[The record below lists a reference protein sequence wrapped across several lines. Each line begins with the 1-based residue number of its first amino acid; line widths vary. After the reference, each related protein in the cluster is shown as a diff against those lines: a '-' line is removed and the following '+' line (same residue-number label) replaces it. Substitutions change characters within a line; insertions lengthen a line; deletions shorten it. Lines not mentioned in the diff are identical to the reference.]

1 MKVVYT
7 IIKWLVLISSLSV
20 ILSFTNKNR
29 KNQIANLNNIE
40 IDYEKFIDNK
50 NIIKYLT
57 ENHVSFDNTLISDI
71 DFVSIE
77 EELNKHPYIKKA
89 EIYTDQTGKVNL
101 YLKNRIPYVRVINN
115 SDDFY
120 LDSKMT
126 MFPINDNYTENVL
139 IITGEFI
146 LTNLKAKKL
155 IKLINNNDFW
165 RSQITQ
171 IHFIDEEDVILITRV
186 GDQLIEFGDLNNQED
201 KLNNLNIFYKK
212 VMPVQG
218 WQKYSKVSLKFNNQI
233 VCTKK

>member
-1 MKVVYT
+1 MKAVYT
-7 IIKWLVLISSLSV
+7 IIKWLVLISCLSA

-40 IDYEKFIDNK
+40 IDYENFIDNK

-77 EELNKHPYIKKA
+77 EELNEHPYIKKA
-89 EIYTDQTGKVNL
+89 EIYTDQKGKVNL

-146 LTNLKAKKL
+146 LTNSKAKKL
-155 IKLINNNDFW
+155 ITLINNNDFW

-186 GDQLIEFGDLNNQED
+186 GDQLIEFGDLNNQEE

-218 WQKYSKVSLKFNNQI
+218 WQKYSKVSLKFNNQV

>member
-1 MKVVYT
+1 MKVVYI
-7 IIKWLVLISSLSV
+7 IIKWFILISSLSV
-20 ILSFTNKNR
+20 ILSFTNKTR
-29 KNQIANLNNIE
+29 KNQIANLNSIE
-40 IDYEKFIDNK
+40 IDYNKFIDNK
-50 NIIKYLT
+50 NVIKYL
-57 ENHVSFDNTLISDI
+57 NDNYVSFDSILISDI

-77 EELNKHPYIKKA
+77 EALNDHPYIKKA

-101 YLKNRIPYVRVINN
+101 YLNNRIPYARVINN

-126 MFPINDNYTENVL
+126 IFPINGNYTENVL
-139 IITGEFI
+139 IITGKFV

-155 IKLINNNDFW
+155 ITLINNNDFW

-171 IHFIDEEDVILITRV
+171 IHFSDEEDVILITRV

>member
-1 MKVVYT
+1 MKAVYT

-50 NIIKYLT
+50 NIIKYLA

-77 EELNKHPYIKKA
+77 EALNEHPYIKKA

-101 YLKNRIPYVRVINN
+101 HLKNRIPYVRVINS

-146 LTNLKAKKL
+146 LTNSKAKKL
-155 IKLINNNDFW
+155 ITLINNNDFW

-186 GDQLIEFGDLNNQED
+186 GDQLIEFGNLNNQED

-218 WQKYSKVSLKFNNQI
+218 WQKYSKVSLKFSNQI

>member
-1 MKVVYT
+1 MKAVYT
-7 IIKWLVLISSLSV
+7 IIKWLVLISILSV

-40 IDYEKFIDNK
+40 IDYENFIDNK

-77 EELNKHPYIKKA
+77 EELNEHPYIKKA
-89 EIYTDQTGKVNL
+89 EIYTDQKGKVNL

-146 LTNLKAKKL
+146 LTNSKAKKL
-155 IKLINNNDFW
+155 ITLINNNDFW

-186 GDQLIEFGDLNNQED
+186 GDQLIEFGDLNNQEE

-218 WQKYSKVSLKFNNQI
+218 WQKYSKVSLKFNNQV

>member
-1 MKVVYT
+1 MKAVYT

-50 NIIKYLT
+50 NIIKYLA

-77 EELNKHPYIKKA
+77 EALNEHPDIKKA

-101 YLKNRIPYVRVINN
+101 HLKNRIPYVRVINS

-120 LDSKMT
+120 LDSKM
-126 MFPINDNYTENVL
+126 
-139 IITGEFI
+139 
-146 LTNLKAKKL
+146 
-155 IKLINNNDFW
+155 
-165 RSQITQ
+165 
-171 IHFIDEEDVILITRV
+171 
-186 GDQLIEFGDLNNQED
+186 
-201 KLNNLNIFYKK
+201 
-212 VMPVQG
+212 
-218 WQKYSKVSLKFNNQI
+218 
-233 VCTKK
+233 

>member
-7 IIKWLVLISSLSV
+7 IIKWLVLISSLSA

-29 KNQIANLNNIE
+29 KNQAANLNNIE
-40 IDYEKFIDNK
+40 IDYKKFIDNK
-50 NIIKYLT
+50 NITKYLK
-57 ENHVSFDNTLISDI
+57 ENHFTLDSTLISDI

-77 EELNKHPYIKKA
+77 EALNEHPYIKKA
-89 EIYTDQTGKVNL
+89 EIYSDQKGNVNL
-101 YLKNRIPYVRVINN
+101 VLKNRVPYVRVINN

-146 LTNLKAKKL
+146 LTNSKAKKL
-155 IKLINNNDFW
+155 ITLINNNDFW

-171 IHFIDEEDVILITRV
+171 IHFIEEEDVILITRV

-218 WQKYSKVSLKFNNQI
+218 WDKYSKVSLKFNNQI

>member
-7 IIKWLVLISSLSV
+7 IIKWLVLISFLSV

-57 ENHVSFDNTLISDI
+57 ENHVSFDSTLISDI

-77 EELNKHPYIKKA
+77 KALNEHPYIKKA

-101 YLKNRIPYVRVINN
+101 YLKNRIPFVRVINN

-146 LTNLKAKKL
+146 LTNSKAKKL
-155 IKLINNNDFW
+155 ITLINNNEFW

-171 IHFIDEEDVILITRV
+171 IHFIAEEDVILITRV

-218 WQKYSKVSLKFNNQI
+218 WQKYSKVSLKFSNQI

>member
-1 MKVVYT
+1 MKAVYT

-20 ILSFTNKNR
+20 ILSFTNSNR
-29 KNQIANLNNIE
+29 KNQIAYLNNIE
-40 IDYEKFIDNK
+40 IDYKKFIDNK
-50 NIIKYLT
+50 NILKYLT
-57 ENHVSFDNTLISDI
+57 ENYVSFDSTLISDI

-77 EELNKHPYIKKA
+77 KALNEHPYIKKA

-101 YLKNRIPYVRVINN
+101 SLKNRIPFVRIINN

-126 MFPINDNYTENVL
+126 RFPINDNYTENVL

-146 LTNLKAKKL
+146 LTNSKAKKL
-155 IKLINNNDFW
+155 ITLINNNEFW

-171 IHFIDEEDVILITRV
+171 IHFIAEEDVILITRV
-186 GDQLIEFGDLNNQED
+186 GDQLIEFGDLNDQED

-218 WQKYSKVSLKFNNQI
+218 WQKYSKVSLKFSNQI

>member
-1 MKVVYT
+1 MKAVYT
-7 IIKWLVLISSLSV
+7 IIKWFVLISSLSI

-29 KNQIANLNNIE
+29 KSQIANLNNIE
-40 IDYEKFIDNK
+40 IDYEKFIDNEE
-50 NIIKYLT
+50 IINYLI
-57 ENHVSFDNTLISDI
+57 ENHALFDSTLISDI

-77 EELNKHPYIKKA
+77 EVLNEHPYIKKA
-89 EIYTDQTGKVNL
+89 EIYTGQNGQVNL
-101 YLKNRIPYVRVINN
+101 HLENRIPYVRVINS

-126 MFPINDNYTENVL
+126 MFPINENHTENVL
-139 IITGEFI
+139 IITGKFI
-146 LTNLKAKKL
+146 LTNSKAKKL
-155 IKLINNNDFW
+155 ITLINNNDFW

-171 IHFIDEEDVILITRV
+171 IHFINEEEVYLITRV

-212 VMPVQG
+212 VMPVEG

>member
-1 MKVVYT
+1 MKVVFT
-7 IIKWLVLISSLSV
+7 IIKWFVLISSLSV
-20 ILSFTNKNR
+20 ILSFTNKTR

-40 IDYEKFIDNK
+40 IDYKKFIDNK
-50 NIIKYLT
+50 NIIKYL
-57 ENHVSFDNTLISDI
+57 NDNYVSFDSTLISDI

-77 EELNKHPYIKKA
+77 EALNEHPYIKKA

-101 YLKNRIPYVRVINN
+101 YLKNRIPFVRVINN

-126 MFPINDNYTENVL
+126 RFPINDNYTENVL

-146 LTNLKAKKL
+146 LTNSKAKKL
-155 IKLINNNDFW
+155 ITLINNNDFW

-171 IHFIDEEDVILITRV
+171 IHFSAEEDVILITRV

>member
-1 MKVVYT
+1 MKAVYT
-7 IIKWLVLISSLSV
+7 TIKWFVLISSLSI

-29 KNQIANLNNIE
+29 KSQIANLNNIE
-40 IDYEKFIDNK
+40 IDYEKFIN
-50 NIIKYLT
+50 NEEIINYLI
-57 ENHVSFDNTLISDI
+57 ENHALFDSTLISDI

-77 EELNKHPYIKKA
+77 EVLNEHPYIKKA
-89 EIYTDQTGKVNL
+89 EIYTGQNGKVNL
-101 YLKNRIPYVRVINN
+101 HLKNRIPYVRVINS

-126 MFPINDNYTENVL
+126 MFPINKNHTENVL
-139 IITGEFI
+139 IITGKFI
-146 LTNLKAKKL
+146 LTNSKAKKL
-155 IKLINNNDFW
+155 ITLINNNDFW
-165 RSQITQ
+165 RLQITQ
-171 IHFIDEEDVILITRV
+171 IHFVNEEEVYLITRV

-212 VMPVQG
+212 VMPVEG

>member
-155 IKLINNNDFW
+155 ITLINNNDFW

>member
-1 MKVVYT
+1 MKAVY
-7 IIKWLVLISSLSV
+7 IITKWFILISSLSV

-29 KNQIANLNNIE
+29 KNQIANLNNIK
-40 IDYEKFIDNK
+40 IDYKKFIDNK
-50 NIIKYLT
+50 SVIKYLND
-57 ENHVSFDNTLISDI
+57 NHVSFDSISISDI

-77 EELNKHPYIKKA
+77 EALNNHPYIKKA
-89 EIYTDQTGKVNL
+89 EIYTDQLGKVNL
-101 YLKNRIPYVRVINN
+101 YLNNRIPYARVINN

-126 MFPINDNYTENVL
+126 ILPINENYTENVL
-139 IITGEFI
+139 IITGKFV

-155 IKLINNNDFW
+155 ITFINNNDFW
-165 RSQITQ
+165 SSQITQ
-171 IHFIDEEDVILITRV
+171 IHFINEEDVILITRV

-218 WQKYSKVSLKFNNQI
+218 WKKYSKVSLKFNNQI

>member
-1 MKVVYT
+1 MKAVYT

-20 ILSFTNKNR
+20 ILSFTNSNR
-29 KNQIANLNNIE
+29 KNQIAYLNNIE
-40 IDYEKFIDNK
+40 IDYKKFIDNK
-50 NIIKYLT
+50 NILKYLT
-57 ENHVSFDNTLISDI
+57 ENYASFDSTLISDI
-71 DFVSIE
+71 DFVAIE
-77 EELNKHPYIKKA
+77 KALNEHPYIKKA

-101 YLKNRIPYVRVINN
+101 SLKNRIPFVRIINN

-146 LTNLKAKKL
+146 LTNSKAKKL
-155 IKLINNNDFW
+155 ITLINNNEFW

-171 IHFIDEEDVILITRV
+171 IHFIAEDDVILITRV

-218 WQKYSKVSLKFNNQI
+218 WQKYSKVSLKFSNQI

>member
-1 MKVVYT
+1 MKAVYT
-7 IIKWLVLISSLSV
+7 IIKWFVLISSLSI

-29 KNQIANLNNIE
+29 KSQIANLNNIE
-40 IDYEKFIDNK
+40 IDYKKFIDNK
-50 NIIKYLT
+50 NITKYLK
-57 ENHVSFDNTLISDI
+57 ENHFTLDSTLISDI

-77 EELNKHPYIKKA
+77 EALNEHPYIKKA
-89 EIYTDQTGKVNL
+89 EIYSDQKGNVNL
-101 YLKNRIPYVRVINN
+101 FLKNRIPYVRVINN

-146 LTNLKAKKL
+146 LTNSKAKKL
-155 IKLINNNDFW
+155 ITLINNNDFW

-171 IHFIDEEDVILITRV
+171 IHFIEEEEVILITRV
-186 GDQLIEFGDLNNQED
+186 GDQLIEFGDLDNQED

-218 WQKYSKVSLKFNNQI
+218 WDKYSKVSLKFNNQI

>member
-1 MKVVYT
+1 MKAVYT
-7 IIKWLVLISSLSV
+7 IIKWLMLISSLSV
-20 ILSFTNKNR
+20 ILSFTNSNR
-29 KNQIANLNNIE
+29 KNQIAYLNNIE
-40 IDYEKFIDNK
+40 IDYKKFIDNK

-57 ENHVSFDNTLISDI
+57 ENYVSLDSTLISDI

-77 EELNKHPYIKKA
+77 KALNEHPYIKKA

-101 YLKNRIPYVRVINN
+101 SLKNRIPFVRIINN

-146 LTNLKAKKL
+146 LTNSKAKKL
-155 IKLINNNDFW
+155 ITLINNNEFW

-171 IHFIDEEDVILITRV
+171 IHFIAEEDVILITRV

-218 WQKYSKVSLKFNNQI
+218 WQKYSKVSLKFSNQI

>member
-1 MKVVYT
+1 MKAVYT

-20 ILSFTNKNR
+20 ILSFTNSNR
-29 KNQIANLNNIE
+29 KNQIAYLNNIE
-40 IDYEKFIDNK
+40 IDYKKFIDNK

-57 ENHVSFDNTLISDI
+57 ENYVSFDSTLISDI

-77 EELNKHPYIKKA
+77 KALNEHPYIKKA

-101 YLKNRIPYVRVINN
+101 SLKNRIPFVRVINN

-146 LTNLKAKKL
+146 LTNSKAKKL
-155 IKLINNNDFW
+155 ITLINNNEFW

-171 IHFIDEEDVILITRV
+171 IHFIAEEDVILITRV

-218 WQKYSKVSLKFNNQI
+218 WDKYSKVSLKFNNQI

>member
-1 MKVVYT
+1 MKAVYT
-7 IIKWLVLISSLSV
+7 IIKWLVLISILSV

-40 IDYEKFIDNK
+40 IDYENFIDNK

-57 ENHVSFDNTLISDI
+57 ENHVSFDSTLISDI

-77 EELNKHPYIKKA
+77 EELNEHPYIKKA
-89 EIYTDQTGKVNL
+89 EIYTDQKGKVNL

-146 LTNLKAKKL
+146 LTNSKAKKL
-155 IKLINNNDFW
+155 ITLINNNDFW

-186 GDQLIEFGDLNNQED
+186 GDQLIEFGDLNNQEE

-218 WQKYSKVSLKFNNQI
+218 WQKYSKVSLKFNNQV